1 MSTPLTVFV
10 NGARVEVPA
19 GATVLDAV
27 AAADPAAAEQ
37 VRAGTRAVA
46 DSRGLPVAPDAR
58 LTGGFVM
65 RLISGR
71 ARAAEPDLA

>member
-1 MSTPLTVFV
+1 MSTSLTVFV

-37 VRAGTRAVA
+37 VRSGARAVA
-46 DSRGLPVAPDAR
+46 DSRGLPVAPDAA
-58 LTGGFVM
+58 LAGGFVM
-65 RLISGR
+65 RLVSGR
-71 ARAAEPDLA
+71 TRGADADPA